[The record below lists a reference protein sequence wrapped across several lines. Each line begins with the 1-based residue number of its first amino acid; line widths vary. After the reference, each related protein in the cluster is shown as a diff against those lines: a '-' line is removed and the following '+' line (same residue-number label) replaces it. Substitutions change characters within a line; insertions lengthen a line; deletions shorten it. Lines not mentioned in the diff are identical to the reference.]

1 MMMTKI
7 EHLNI
12 TVQDINTAV
21 NFCKIVPPDFQI
33 RNEQK
38 SINDKRWM
46 HNGNKEFY
54 FTLQESPLETEP
66 KKLNQTY
73 INYGFNHIGLVA
85 NTIDKIEK

>member
-1 MMMTKI
+1 
-7 EHLNI
+7 
-12 TVQDINTAV
+12 
-21 NFCKIVPPDFQI
+21 
-33 RNEQK
+33 
-38 SINDKRWM
+38 M

-85 NTIDKIEK
+85 NTIDKIEKKKAFVNYGSFKTKVNLTELEKI

>member
-1 MMMTKI
+1 MFRFFD
-7 EHLNI
+7 L
-12 TVQDINTAV
+12 VFS
-21 NFCKIVPPDFQI
+21 FCGLVVGLPVLLVIFLLGLFDT
-33 RNEQK
+33 
-38 SINDKRWM
+38 
-46 HNGNKEFY
+46 GKEFY

>member
-1 MMMTKI
+1 
-7 EHLNI
+7 
-12 TVQDINTAV
+12 
-21 NFCKIVPPDFQI
+21 
-33 RNEQK
+33 
-38 SINDKRWM
+38 M

-73 INYGFNHIGLVA
+73 INYGFNDIGLVA